1 MEASPQLFKMK
12 NNYFLR
18 KIAQLLFAGVIAAT
32 PNVITAQENVPV
44 KTPVSLEQLLKDVP
58 DIKREDSQAYK
69 DLISLCDQYI
79 RQVSNKIKAEEKI
92 EKTLS
97 DIREVYSKANTIY
110 KNQGLITDTK
120 NIYEA
125 LVLANQAENNVRI
138 SAFLENIK
146 KEIVMLQQLEPKIQK
161 EKEQV
166 LKFRERFE
174 EIKSLTAKK
183 DYYSASNNI
192 SSLIVDLKGF
202 IPEYDAELAYRSKA
216 VKADPNSV
224 NDLKGYA
231 GKSSLENEIKRYN
244 GRNIAPELSKVE
256 RVIIDYKNLS
266 RNYEMAAQTK
276 DVDKL
281 LEYDTTLQKM
291 IVIVSSNP
299 YAGNV
304 GLVTDVRAK
313 GDQVLATLRNLSK
326 TKFGL
331 YRSKIMEL
339 GKKIDSAN
347 ISKSEMN
354 RAKEE
359 LTQYNDLLKKYRL
372 TLFSS
377 RFMGTEK

>member
-1 MEASPQLFKMK
+1 
-12 NNYFLR
+12 
-18 KIAQLLFAGVIAAT
+18 
-32 PNVITAQENVPV
+32 
-44 KTPVSLEQLLKDVP
+44 
-58 DIKREDSQAYK
+58 
-69 DLISLCDQYI
+69 
-79 RQVSNKIKAEEKI
+79 
-92 EKTLS
+92 
-97 DIREVYSKANTIY
+97 
-110 KNQGLITDTK
+110 
-120 NIYEA
+120 
-125 LVLANQAENNVRI
+125 
-138 SAFLENIK
+138 
-146 KEIVMLQQLEPKIQK
+146 
-161 EKEQV
+161 
-166 LKFRERFE
+166 
-174 EIKSLTAKK
+174 
-183 DYYSASNNI
+183 
-192 SSLIVDLKGF
+192 
-202 IPEYDAELAYRSKA
+202 
-216 VKADPNSV
+216 
-224 NDLKGYA
+224 
-231 GKSSLENEIKRYN
+231 
-244 GRNIAPELSKVE
+244 VE